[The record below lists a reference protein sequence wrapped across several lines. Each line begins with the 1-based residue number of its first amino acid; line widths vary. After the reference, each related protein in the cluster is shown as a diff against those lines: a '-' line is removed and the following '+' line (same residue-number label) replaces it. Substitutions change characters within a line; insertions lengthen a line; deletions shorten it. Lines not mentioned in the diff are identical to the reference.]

1 MEIVR
6 TSSYSNALKRLRK
19 LGASLDDITVMEDAI
34 ANAPGAGV
42 VIRGTKGL
50 RKIRFAFGHRGK
62 TGGGRTIYYVMANDE
77 LIYLLA
83 AYAKADKSDL
93 TTQEKALFS
102 ALIEDLTHD

>member
-1 MEIVR
+1 
-6 TSSYSNALKRLRK
+6 
-19 LGASLDDITVMEDAI
+19 
-34 ANAPGAGV
+34 
-42 VIRGTKGL
+42 
-50 RKIRFAFGHRGK
+50 
-62 TGGGRTIYYVMANDE
+62 MANDE